1 MVTEAF
7 VYEAIRTPRGRGRR
21 TGALA
26 EVKPVHLAAGLVD
39 EMRRRY
45 PGLDPVA
52 IDDLILGVVTAV
64 GDQGMNLA
72 KTVAL
77 VAGLP
82 DSVSGVQLN
91 RFCASGLE
99 AVNAAAARV
108 RAGWADLVLAGGVES
123 MSRVPMASDGGAWAF
138 DPEVRAAVRFVP
150 QGISAD
156 LLATIERFRRED
168 LDRFAL
174 GSHTKAAKAWADGRF
189 ARSVIPVRTPRGA
202 VVDHDEHVRADTSLD
217 RLGALGPAFAEL
229 GAVGPAGAAGVPAG
243 FDQVALDRYPEVTA
257 IDHVH
262 TGGNSSG
269 IVDGAALV
277 LVGSEQAGER
287 YGLRPRA
294 RIVAAA
300 LDGVDATL
308 MLTGPAGATR
318 KALDLAGLTIDQI
331 DLVEINEAFAA
342 VPLWYQRELGLP
354 AEKVNVNG
362 GAIAMGH
369 PLGATGAMLL
379 GTVLDELERRDL
391 RYGLATLCAGGGMGI
406 ATVIERC

>member
-1 MVTEAF
+1 
-7 VYEAIRTPRGRGRR
+7 
-21 TGALA
+21 
-26 EVKPVHLAAGLVD
+26 
-39 EMRRRY
+39 
-45 PGLDPVA
+45 
-52 IDDLILGVVTAV
+52 
-64 GDQGMNLA
+64 
-72 KTVAL
+72 
-77 VAGLP
+77 
-82 DSVSGVQLN
+82 
-91 RFCASGLE
+91 LE

-138 DPEVRAAVRFVP
+138 DPEVSAAVRFVP

-156 LLATIERFRRED
+156 LLATIERFGRED

-189 ARSVIPVRTPRGA
+189 ARSVIPVRTPSGA

-217 RLGALGPAFAEL
+217 RLGALGPAFAKL
-229 GAVGPAGAAGVPAG
+229 GAVGAVSAAGAVGAQAG
-243 FDQVALDRYPEVTA
+243 FDQVALGRYPEVPA

-262 TGGNSSG
+262 TAGNSSG

-294 RIVAAA
+294 RIAAAA
-300 LDGVDATL
+300 LSGVDATL
-308 MLTGPAGATR
+308 MLTGPAGATG

-342 VPLWYQRELGLP
+342 VPLWYQRALGLP

-391 RYGLATLCAGGGMGI
+391 RYGLVTLCAGGGIGI